1 MQFYDKPSS
10 SHKVRNFYLNLI
22 STSTHFQP
30 SVLFPHSFLRS
41 LLLFFLLLSSTSCT
55 HHTISTISRF
65 STDKMNL
72 LAAPSGPPDFFQPDP
87 DDGNHFSGDRGD
99 QTLDKIMFV
108 TFFLFLGVAAL
119 MVILRVAVYLVR
131 NRQRLSED
139 ELMREEENQAYLE
152 LGSEEQEL
160 YFQSKEYLLTNPYLR
175 GELALS
181 QNLAIQERGIKAWEF
196 IKDPMLTNND
206 VIVVNKTE
214 LNFLK
219 DFECSVLTN
228 LPMPQKNDVYY
239 FECKMYHLPEDGITV
254 SVGLGI
260 KPYPWFR
267 LPGRHSYT
275 VSYDS
280 DGHRRHAQPFPF
292 TGTAPPF
299 PQFAEGD
306 VIGVGYRVRSGTVF
320 FTRNGKKVSELKI
333 GGHIRNFKIPDK
345 GHLYP
350 IIGANNMCSV
360 HVNLGQMGF
369 VFIEG
374 NVKKW
379 GFAPL
384 EGNGPAPPAYNK
396 FNADILLERSEIDES
411 DISDRESDFPPDF
424 WEVNDNDQDKY
435 SYNAYGEVNSTD
447 ERITLDSIRNEHED
461 NETEEVDPPSPPPSY
476 SDGNEV
482 EANSPR
488 EEPETGAEAT
498 QEIAEST
505 EAGETTEA
513 REEDETTE
521 HETEATEDHT
531 EAENQSEVTAEHSE
545 GTETPDTHTSPPPNH

>member
-1 MQFYDKPSS
+1 
-10 SHKVRNFYLNLI
+10 
-22 STSTHFQP
+22 
-30 SVLFPHSFLRS
+30 
-41 LLLFFLLLSSTSCT
+41 
-55 HHTISTISRF
+55 
-65 STDKMNL
+65 MNL

-99 QTLDKIMFV
+99 QTLDTIMFV

-196 IKDPMLTNND
+196 VKDPMLTNND
-206 VIVVNKTE
+206 VIIVNKTE

-254 SVGLGI
+254 SVGLGV

-275 VSYDS
+275 VGYDS

-292 TGTAPPF
+292 TGTLPPF
-299 PQFAEGD
+299 PLFAEGD

-447 ERITLDSIRNEHED
+447 ERITLDSIRNEQED
-461 NETEEVDPPSPPPSY
+461 NEVEEVDPPSPPPSY
-476 SDGNEV
+476 SDGNTTTEV
-482 EANSPR
+482 NEAEAVNTAR
-488 EEPETGAEAT
+488 GETIEESETVTAATPETGQTAKTTDTGEAD
-498 QEIAEST
+498 AP
-505 EAGETTEA
+505 
-513 REEDETTE
+513 EDVETTE
-521 HETEATEDHT
+521 HETEA
-531 EAENQSEVTAEHSE
+531 ENQTEPEHQAEPTEFTEST
-545 GTETPDTHTSPPPNH
+545 GTTDTPTSPDSTSN